1 VGQLGTD
8 WPARGE
14 SIDPTRTTALASDKK
29 KIALRLLQAFTEPD
43 EDTFTV
49 GALQDSID
57 RATLFVPAGPMQWR
71 YRLAAG

>member
-29 KIALRLLQAFTEPD
+29 NCTATPAGFTEPD